1 MTPTY
6 TNAELIAMVQ
16 TLHEDLRIANE
27 KRNQLAVQLAGC
39 SVAATGWN
47 KEPAVKG
54 DYGWSPWFR
63 MQQLC
68 LLDVMQPECPHILS
82 NSQGYQGGEDSQ
94 EPQKGGEYFQ

>member
-54 DYGWSPWFR
+54 DYGWSASYQDVLDLR
-63 MQQLC
+63 RKYED
-68 LLDVMQPECPHILS
+68 LLPKPIS
-82 NSQGYQGGEDSQ
+82 I
-94 EPQKGGEYFQ
+94 